1 MRAVFALVLMVG
13 VGLAGF
19 AVYMLQGY
27 MEQRE
32 TELVA
37 VRQKVAEAVPTVQVY
52 AVNRAV
58 AYGETLTRDDVELIA
73 YAEPHLPEGVFL
85 TEEELFPEG
94 DEELRAVTRPM
105 EAWEPVLNA
114 KVTAPG
120 DVAGITS
127 LLSPGMRAFTITVDV
142 QSGVSGF
149 LRPGDR
155 VDVYWTGDLRTA
167 GQDSQN
173 VTKLIKGSVELIAVD
188 QTADGNRNGAVIAR
202 TVTVQVSPEDVA
214 ALAQAQATGD
224 LSLSLV
230 GAGDVT
236 VLGGISIDQ
245 RTLLGVVDEVVVAD
259 PVVEV
264 IEEAPKCYV
273 MKRNADGVREPT
285 DIEIPCAN

>member
-13 VGLAGF
+13 IGLAGF
-19 AVYMLQGY
+19 AVYMVQGY

-37 VRQKVAEAVPTVQVY
+37 VRQKVAEAVPTVEVF
-52 AVNRAV
+52 AVNRAI
-58 AYGETLTRDDVELIA
+58 AYGETLTREDVELIA

-94 DEELRAVTRPM
+94 DEELRVVTRPM
-105 EAWEPVLNA
+105 EALEPVLA
-114 KVTAPG
+114 VKVTEPG
-120 DVAGITS
+120 DIAGITS

-188 QTADGNRNGAVIAR
+188 QTADGNRNGAAIAR

-230 GAGDVT
+230 GAGDAT

-245 RTLLGVVDEVVVAD
+245 RTLLGVV
-259 PVVEV
+259 
-264 IEEAPKCYV
+264 EEAAPEPEPEPVAVEEPERCYITQS
-273 MKRNADGVREPT
+273 RGTERIQ
-285 DIEIPCAN
+285 IEIACQG